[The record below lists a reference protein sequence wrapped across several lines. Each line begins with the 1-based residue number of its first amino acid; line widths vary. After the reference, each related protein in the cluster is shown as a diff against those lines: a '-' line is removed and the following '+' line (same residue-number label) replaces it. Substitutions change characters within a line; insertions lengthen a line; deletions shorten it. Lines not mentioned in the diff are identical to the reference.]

1 MDLYIKY
8 ISTYNILKSIV
19 QDVAQSWNS
28 WYYGELRLSM
38 NKSGIF
44 GFDWSNT
51 QWVNINCLYLYK
63 LDTVSCQ
70 ITDHDIV
77 GIKSHT

>member
-38 NKSGIF
+38 NKSGFLDLIEVIHS
-44 GFDWSNT
+44 GWILIVYT
-51 QWVNINCLYLYK
+51 CINWIQLAVK
-63 LDTVSCQ
+63 LLIMT
-70 ITDHDIV
+70 
-77 GIKSHT
+77 